1 MKNIETIMS
10 EAGIELTDEQKESVN
25 KAVVEN
31 YITKAEHSKKIE
43 KANAETESFK
53 TKFEEADKTV
63 NALKDNE
70 AKWDEE
76 RAELNKKV
84 EETDNHWKGI
94 IEARDKEDAINNA
107 IEGLEFSSI
116 SAKKSVIAEIK
127 AKNLSLEDGKLIGV
141 QDVINGLKESDPN
154 AFKSPGNPKKFTSE
168 KKESQTKEMTKDEIM
183 KIKNSAERKEAIAQ
197 NKDLFM

>member
-107 IEGLEFSSI
+107 IEGLEFSSN

-127 AKNLSLEDGKLIGV
+127 ASNLNFKDGKLIGV
-141 QDVINGLKESDPN
+141 QDVIDGLKESDPN
-154 AFKSPGNPKKFTSE
+154 AFKSPSEVKKFTSE
-168 KKESQTKEMTKDEIM
+168 KKESKGKEMTKDEIM

>member
-10 EAGIELTDEQKESVN
+10 EAGIELTDEQKDSVN
-25 KAVVEN
+25 KAVIEN
-31 YITKAEHSKKIE
+31 YITKAEHTKKIE

-53 TKFEEADKTV
+53 TKYEEANKSFD
-63 NALKDNE
+63 ALKDKE
-70 AKWDEE
+70 SKWEDE

-84 EETDNHWKGI
+84 EETDNHYKGI
-94 IEARDKEDAINNA
+94 LEARDKEDAINNA

-127 AKNLSLEDGKLIGV
+127 SKNLSLEDGKLIGV
-141 QDVINGLKESDPN
+141 QDVIDGLKESDPN
-154 AFKSPGNPKKFTSE
+154 AFKSPSEVKKFTSE
-168 KKESQTKEMTKDEIM
+168 KKEAKGKEMTKEDIM
-183 KIKNSAERKEAIAQ
+183 AIKNSAERKEAIAQ

>member
-10 EAGIELTDEQKESVN
+10 EAGIELTDEQKDSVN
-25 KAVVEN
+25 KAVIEN
-31 YITKAEHSKKIE
+31 YITKAEHTKKIE

-53 TKFEEADKTV
+53 TKYEEANNTV
-63 NALKDNE
+63 NALKDKE

-76 RAELNKKV
+76 RAELDKKV

-94 IEARDKEDAINNA
+94 MEARDKEDAINKA
-107 IEGLEFSSI
+107 VEGLEFSSN

-127 AKNLSLEDGKLIGV
+127 SKNLSLEDGKLIGV
-141 QDVINGLKESDPN
+141 QDVIDGLKESDPN
-154 AFKSPGNPKKFTSE
+154 AFKSPSNPKKFTSE
-168 KKESQTKEMTKDEIM
+168 KKESKGKEMTKEEIM

-197 NKDLFM
+197 NKALFM